1 MEYEIV
7 KVIGGF
13 MVYRGRVGSQVYMN
27 YYDAE
32 QLAKWLTKRDA
43 GYP

>member
-1 MEYEIV
+1 MYEIV

-13 MVYRGRVGSQVYMN
+13 MVYRGRVDSQIYPN
-27 YYDAE
+27 YYAAE
-32 QLAKWLTKRDA
+32 VLVKWLEQRDA